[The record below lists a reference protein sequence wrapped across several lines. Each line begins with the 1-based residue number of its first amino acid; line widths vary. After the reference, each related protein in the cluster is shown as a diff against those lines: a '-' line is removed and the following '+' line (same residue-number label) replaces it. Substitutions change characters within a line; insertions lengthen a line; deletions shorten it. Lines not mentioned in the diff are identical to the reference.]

1 MESECMGRGE
11 GGEAP
16 GLGCTAGW
24 NALGLG
30 CSGTGR
36 PGDHRSLVPCS
47 SRVSS
52 ALGLAMAAAA
62 AAVAAEEPP
71 PPGSRGTC

>member
-1 MESECMGRGE
+1 MYGAREGR
-11 GGEAP
+11 EAA
-16 GLGCTAGW
+16 GLGCTAGR

-30 CSGTGR
+30 CSRTGC
-36 PGDHRSLVPCS
+36 PGDHRSLIPCS